1 MKLEKVLLAVL
12 IFSGGCSADKTAS
25 QTYNEYNSKV
35 ISGLEFDDE
44 KAYFTKRKVNEVES
58 KFPQYMKKMEK
69 SREEVIEFYS
79 KFSREHAKCKE
90 LTLVRENING
100 NLANLEYSQNDIC
113 GNQSSTQEK
122 QLIRMINEDGW
133 KIDDIEI
140 SL

>member
-1 MKLEKVLLAVL
+1 MKLDKFLLAVL
-12 IFSGGCSADKTAS
+12 ILNGGCSADKTPS

-35 ISGLEFDDE
+35 ISGLAFDDE
-44 KAYFTKRKVNEVES
+44 KAYYTKRKVNEIEL
-58 KFPQYMKKMEK
+58 KFPQYMKKMKK

-79 KFSREHAKCKE
+79 EFSREHAKCKE

-100 NLANLEYSQNDIC
+100 NVATLEFSQKDIC

-122 QLIRMINEDGW
+122 QVIRMINEDGW

>member
-1 MKLEKVLLAVL
+1 L